1 VMGTASYMSPEQAR
15 GHPVDAR
22 TDIFSLGVVLY
33 EMVAGRV
40 PFEAK
45 TTSDVIAAILEK
57 QPPPLARYEP
67 DAPSQIQWIVTKALR
82 KDRDERYQTIKE
94 MLSDLRDFKQELD
107 IQLRIESSA
116 APDEPGSAVDRN
128 KSGQRVA
135 RTTNETAQTGEVTM
149 RTTSSA
155 EIILSEIKR
164 HKTGVAMALTALI
177 VIIAGLVFALYKFLG
192 ANKPATVHA
201 PKFTALTS
209 GGKVGDYLI
218 DGDVSISPDGKYVTY
233 GVFDDKFQMSLW
245 VKQVSTN
252 SQVQIVPPANVA
264 FEGTT
269 FSRDSEFVYYI
280 TQDRINRFK
289 SGLYRVPVIGGT
301 STLVMDDVWSP
312 PGFSPDGKQF
322 ATIRNLF
329 GYEHALMIANTDGSG
344 EPSVLTTIKL
354 PDYFADETAP
364 SWSPDGKLIACAMKT
379 KTRQETATVVGVSVE
394 NGKLTRLTSEDW
406 GDISRVLWL
415 EDGSGLIFNAPM
427 GVNVTGTQIWFLSY
441 PEGKSRRITNDP
453 NGYGGSS
460 LGVTA
465 DSGTIATIQV
475 RESSRVWVMAPNEDE
490 SRAKPVTPGGR
501 TDGVDGLSWMPD
513 GRIVYSTR
521 AGDNSDLWMVNAD
534 GAGRR
539 QLTADAYW
547 EYDAVAS
554 PDGRYIVFMSERT
567 GNLNMWR
574 IDADGNNPK
583 QLTEGSAVDG
593 HLTFSPDGQW
603 VVFNRAGDKPT
614 IWKVGINGG
623 VPVQLTDQSAAYPV
637 VSPDGKLIAYGGV
650 EKQPGNQPRQRL
662 YIIPFDGGSPVKAID
677 LQSSIRISRGGL
689 QWTAD
694 GRAICFVAS
703 RTGLPNLWAQPIEGG
718 PAKQLTNFKSDYIS
732 RYALSRDGKQIAVS
746 RGSDTKDIVLIKDFR

>member
-1 VMGTASYMSPEQAR
+1 MLRADGYVKVLDFGLAKLAEKRALTSDTHAATIAKVETDPGTVMGTASYMSPEQAR

-116 APDEPGSAVDRN
+116 APDEPGSDVDRN
-128 KSGQRVA
+128 KSGQRAA
-135 RTTNETAQTGEVTM
+135 RTTNETAQTSEVTK

-233 GVFDDKFQMSLW
+233 AVFDDKFQMSLW

-301 STLVMDDVWSP
+301 STLVMDDVWSRPVFRPTASSSP
-312 PGFSPDGKQF
+312 PY
-322 ATIRNLF
+322 AT
-329 GYEHALMIANTDGSG
+329 SG
-344 EPSVLTTIKL
+344 E
-354 PDYFADETAP
+354 A
-364 SWSPDGKLIACAMKT
+364 
-379 KTRQETATVVGVSVE
+379 
-394 NGKLTRLTSEDW
+394 
-406 GDISRVLWL
+406 
-415 EDGSGLIFNAPM
+415 
-427 GVNVTGTQIWFLSY
+427 
-441 PEGKSRRITNDP
+441 
-453 NGYGGSS
+453 
-460 LGVTA
+460 
-465 DSGTIATIQV
+465 
-475 RESSRVWVMAPNEDE
+475 
-490 SRAKPVTPGGR
+490 
-501 TDGVDGLSWMPD
+501 
-513 GRIVYSTR
+513 
-521 AGDNSDLWMVNAD
+521 
-534 GAGRR
+534 
-539 QLTADAYW
+539 
-547 EYDAVAS
+547 
-554 PDGRYIVFMSERT
+554 
-567 GNLNMWR
+567 NMR
-574 IDADGNNPK
+574 
-583 QLTEGSAVDG
+583 
-593 HLTFSPDGQW
+593 
-603 VVFNRAGDKPT
+603 
-614 IWKVGINGG
+614 
-623 VPVQLTDQSAAYPV
+623 
-637 VSPDGKLIAYGGV
+637 
-650 EKQPGNQPRQRL
+650 
-662 YIIPFDGGSPVKAID
+662 
-677 LQSSIRISRGGL
+677 
-689 QWTAD
+689 
-694 GRAICFVAS
+694 
-703 RTGLPNLWAQPIEGG
+703 
-718 PAKQLTNFKSDYIS
+718 
-732 RYALSRDGKQIAVS
+732 
-746 RGSDTKDIVLIKDFR
+746 